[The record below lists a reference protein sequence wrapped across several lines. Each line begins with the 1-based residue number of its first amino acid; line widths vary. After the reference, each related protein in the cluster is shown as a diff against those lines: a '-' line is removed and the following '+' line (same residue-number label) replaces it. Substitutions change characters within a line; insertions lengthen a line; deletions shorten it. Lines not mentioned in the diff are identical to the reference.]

1 MSEDVGQREACFP
14 NRISRILLLAIA
26 DVLGENGSSAVLTT
40 ARLSHY
46 IDYCPPPDFERGM
59 TFKEMGRLFEAI
71 ESIYGVRGG
80 RQMVREAGRESFKY
94 WIEGFGGV
102 IGFADVALRI
112 LPLSMRARIGIEV
125 LAEIFN
131 RYSDQRVTLG
141 EGSDSYFF
149 VLESPGFCT
158 GRHTEDPA
166 CYFPIGVLEE
176 SLFWV
181 SRGRRFTVEETTC
194 MACGDPV
201 CTFYIGKVPSG

>member
-1 MSEDVGQREACFP
+1 MSEDLGHREACFP
-14 NRISRILLLAIA
+14 NRISRILLLAVV
-26 DVLGENGSSAVLTT
+26 DVLGKNGSSAVLTT
-40 ARLSHY
+40 ARLTHY
-46 IDYCPPPDFERGM
+46 IDQYPPPDFEPGL
-59 TFKEMGRLFEAI
+59 TFKEAGRLFEAI

-80 RQMVREAGRESFKY
+80 RQLAREAGRESFKY

-102 IGFADVALRI
+102 IGFADVALRV
-112 LPLSMRARIGIEV
+112 LPLALRARIGIEV

-131 RYSDQRVTLG
+131 RYTDQPVTLG

-149 VLESPGFCT
+149 TLESCGFCT

-181 SRGRRFTVEETTC
+181 SRGRRFAVEETTC

-201 CTFYIGKVPSG
+201 CTLYIGKVPFG